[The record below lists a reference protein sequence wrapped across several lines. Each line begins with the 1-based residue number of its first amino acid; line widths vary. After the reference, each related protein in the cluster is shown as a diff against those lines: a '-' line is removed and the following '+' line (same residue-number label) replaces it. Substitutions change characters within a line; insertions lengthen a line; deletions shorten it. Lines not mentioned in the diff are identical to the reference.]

1 MARLG
6 QQRATLGH
14 QQSSPSISGKALKA
28 NPVSLARIKL
38 SGSPTTAPIY
48 VPTTPVL
55 IHTCVDYAVDEIYL
69 WASVFE
75 TVGNSRLLEV
85 EIGGDGT
92 FADLSKTFALSIDK
106 QTGMIQIYPGVPHEN
121 VTVYARGQVDDHF
134 NIFGY
139 VIRHYRIDTRDS
151 GLGYNGTD

>member
-1 MARLG
+1 MASNLSNFPSR
-6 QQRATLGH
+6 
-14 QQSSPSISGKALKA
+14 PSINSKAIKE

-55 IHTCVDYAVDEIYL
+55 IHTCVDYAVDELYL
-69 WASVFE
+69 WASSFA
-75 TVGNSRLLEV
+75 TGGNSHLLEV

-92 FADLSKTFALSIDK
+92 FADLTKTFALDIHR
-106 QTGMIQIYPGVPHEN
+106 QTGLIQIYPGIPHEN
-121 VTVYARGQVDDHF
+121 VTIYAKGDTADHF

-139 VIRHYRIDTRDS
+139 VIRHYRIDTRDP
-151 GLGYNGTD
+151 GLGYDGTD

>member
-55 IHTCVDYAVDEIYL
+55 IHTCVDYAVDELYL
-69 WASVFE
+69 WASSFAS
-75 TVGNSRLLEV
+75 TGNSHLLEV

-92 FADLSKTFALSIDK
+92 FADLTKTFALDIHK
-106 QTGMIQIYPGVPHEN
+106 QTGLVQIYPGIPHEN
-121 VTVYARGQVDDHF
+121 VTIYAKGDTADHF

-139 VIRHYRIDTRDS
+139 VIRHYRVDIRDPE
-151 GLGYNGTD
+151 LGYDGTD